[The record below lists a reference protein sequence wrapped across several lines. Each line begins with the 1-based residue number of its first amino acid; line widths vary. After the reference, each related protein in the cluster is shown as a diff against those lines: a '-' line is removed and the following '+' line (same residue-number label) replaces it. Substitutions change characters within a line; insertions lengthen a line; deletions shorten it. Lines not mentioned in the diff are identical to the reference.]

1 MRHTSQAS
9 RGEPLARC
17 TTLSCTPLLLHL
29 LIELVSASPFDQ
41 APHVPTRMITSEAE
55 SVRAGAIES
64 ESAQLESTSLATF
77 SEYRAANL
85 GGGEHPAA
93 LVETTGGKGKGKGGG
108 KEKKEDEQKKK
119 EKKKGE
125 MS

>member
-1 MRHTSQAS
+1 M
-9 RGEPLARC
+9 
-17 TTLSCTPLLLHL
+17 
-29 LIELVSASPFDQ
+29 
-41 APHVPTRMITSEAE
+41 PTRMITSEAE

-108 KEKKEDEQKKK
+108 KEKKKEDEQKKK